1 MSSQARGLMTV
12 EQAWEKLSRDLQKWT
27 PEQKAKMAE
36 HLRACFGVSKEQ
48 LRAMRPCNDLKH

>member
-1 MSSQARGLMTV
+1 MNSQPRGLMTT

-36 HLRACFGVSKEQ
+36 HLRAAFGVSKEQ
-48 LRAMRPCNDLKH
+48 LWAMRPYNERSH